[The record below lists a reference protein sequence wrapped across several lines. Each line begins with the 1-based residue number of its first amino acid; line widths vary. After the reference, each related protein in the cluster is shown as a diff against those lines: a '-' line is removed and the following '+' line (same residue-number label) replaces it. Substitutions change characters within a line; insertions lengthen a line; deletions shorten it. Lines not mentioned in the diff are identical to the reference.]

1 MKLKLGRT
9 RWDLGWSS
17 VLPHFKTRCRQLC
30 LLVNVKL
37 SVTAINRNGTAGYKR
52 TSAVADKPWY
62 ITMMN
67 GFINAFLNKR
77 NIFWVT
83 QSCCGPKYLP
93 LSLGCCSKS
102 YRRRQI
108 QSHYLKLFSLRTS
121 HVFFSENFIILELF
135 KTLKCIWVA
144 KLQLFENNFLAATS
158 VLGFRFFFSLSTA
171 YLFFSSI
178 GKRKLK
184 HLSHLEVK
192 RIGKQGWTLHLSW
205 NNRTKGD

>member
-17 VLPHFKTRCRQLC
+17 VLPHFKTTCRQLC

-37 SVTAINRNGTAGYKR
+37 AVTAINRNGTAGYKR
-52 TSAVADKPWY
+52 ISAVADKPWY

-93 LSLGCCSKS
+93 LSPGCCSKS
-102 YRRRQI
+102 YGRRQI

-121 HVFFSENFIILELF
+121 HVLFSENFIILELF
-135 KTLKCIWVA
+135 KTLKCIWVV

-158 VLGFRFFFSLSTA
+158 VLGFGFFFFPFNCLSIF
-171 YLFFSSI
+171 LI
-178 GKRKLK
+178 NRKKKAKTFEPLG
-184 HLSHLEVK
+184 S
-192 RIGKQGWTLHLSW
+192 
-205 NNRTKGD
+205 